1 MPNINS
7 QKFHHYVDVELSG
20 QACYRH
26 PANVEGHALTY
37 GSTLR
42 IGPGVYEMGAATFD
56 GVTLEGLGSKQD
68 VVLANLVLTA
78 ANTVI
83 FKNLTLSGN
92 SPAAASTSAAI
103 FTTTS
108 CNTTSK
114 IRFEDVMFVNG
125 DFGIDHQGLSALW
138 LERCDGTGVDRLLR
152 SNAVHAANVNFT
164 VGNLSSNAWFT
175 GANATLKAA
184 TTFMSSGGA
193 ANTGN
198 TTKTARSAL

>member
-1 MPNINS
+1 MPAG
-7 QKFHHYVDVELSG
+7 QKFIHHIDAELSG
-20 QACYRH
+20 QAAYRH
-26 PANVEGHALTY
+26 PANVESHALTY

-42 IGPGVYEMGAATFD
+42 MYPGVYEMGSMTLD
-56 GVTLEGLGSKQD
+56 GITIEGYGSRDD

-78 ANTVI
+78 ANTVV
-83 FKNLTLSGN
+83 FRNVTFSGN
-92 SPAAASTSAAI
+92 SGVAASTGASL
-103 FTTTS
+103 FTTTN

-114 IRFEDVMFVNG
+114 IKFYNVSFTNG

-138 LERCDGTGVDRLLR
+138 LENCDGTGVDRLLR
-152 SNAVHAANVNFT
+152 SNAIHAANVNFT

-175 GANATLKAA
+175 GANAGLKAA
-184 TTFMSSGGA
+184 TTFMSYAGA

>member
-1 MPNINS
+1 MPNINA
-7 QKFHHYVDVELSG
+7 QKFIHYVDAELAG

-26 PANVEGHALTY
+26 PANIEAHALTY
-37 GSTLR
+37 GSTIR
-42 IGPGVYEMGAATFD
+42 MAPGVYEMGSATYD
-56 GVTLEGLGSKQD
+56 GVTFEGMGAKQD
-68 VVLANLVLTA
+68 VVLANLILTA
-78 ANTVI
+78 ANTVV

-92 SPAAASTSAAI
+92 SPAAASTSASI

-108 CNTTSK
+108 SNTTSK
-114 IRFEDVMFVNG
+114 IRFEDVMFTNG

-175 GANATLKAA
+175 GANATLKAV
-184 TTFMSSGGA
+184 TTFMTFGGA

-198 TTKTARSAL
+198 TTKTARSAV

>member
-1 MPNINS
+1 MPAG
-7 QKFHHYVDVELSG
+7 QKFIHHIDAELSG
-20 QACYRH
+20 QAAYRH
-26 PANVEGHALTY
+26 PANVESHALTY

-42 IGPGVYEMGAATFD
+42 LYPGVYEMGAFTLD
-56 GVTLEGLGSKQD
+56 GITVEGYGSRDD
-68 VVLANLVLTA
+68 VVVANLVLTA
-78 ANTVI
+78 ANTVT
-83 FKNLTLSGN
+83 FRNLTLSGN
-92 SPAAASTSAAI
+92 SPAAASTAASV

-114 IRFEDVMFVNG
+114 IKFYDCVFTNG

-138 LERCDGTGVDRLLR
+138 IENCDGTGVDRLLR

-184 TTFMSSGGA
+184 TTFMAYAGG